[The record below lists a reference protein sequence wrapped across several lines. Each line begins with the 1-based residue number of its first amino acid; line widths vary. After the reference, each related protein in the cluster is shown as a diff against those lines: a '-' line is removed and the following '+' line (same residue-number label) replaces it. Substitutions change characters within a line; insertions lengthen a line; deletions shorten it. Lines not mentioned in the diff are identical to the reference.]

1 MIIALKSIISCEAV
15 SLLVFFDGA
24 RFGFVMSKAV
34 QYPTNDDKIFK
45 DLVPISLKF
54 AQSSLQSYIT
64 LSKKS
69 NIFTIKNL
77 SMETF
82 ISCELWVVNLVH
94 QNAN

>member
-1 MIIALKSIISCEAV
+1 
-15 SLLVFFDGA
+15 
-24 RFGFVMSKAV
+24 
-34 QYPTNDDKIFK
+34 
-45 DLVPISLKF
+45 
-54 AQSSLQSYIT
+54 